1 MKHLQK
7 LYSVLILLLLGMI
20 VLTLTGTVFKGSQW
34 ILSILI
40 VATAILFYLTARKS
54 PRRDT

>member
-1 MKHLQK
+1 MKPMQK
-7 LYSVLILLLLGMI
+7 LYSVLIVLLLGMI

-40 VATAILFYLTARKS
+40 LATAILFYLTARKS
-54 PRRDT
+54 PRKEP